1 MWRMDWKWCGDSGSG
16 EVIMATVQVR
26 VDSGLD
32 QSHGIIDGGKG
43 NTIRDRWMKV
53 AYGAE

>member
-1 MWRMDWKWCGDSGSG
+1 MENGLEVVWCCGRG
-16 EVIMATVQVR
+16 EVIMAIVQVT

-43 NTIRDRWMKV
+43 NTIWRQTDESCLWS
-53 AYGAE
+53 